1 MMPMPPAITVTPAAM
16 AKIEAVRSK
25 SGHPD
30 ACLRIAIAGRRGGQ
44 FVYELD
50 LVAPE
55 DAPSGDLT
63 VQAAGFRVLVEPG
76 SAANLEGAVIDL
88 DASALGGAL
97 RIDNPNEGWRDPVAA
112 RIQEVLDRQIN
123 PSVAAHGGFVDLLEV
138 RGHAGLAGTRLA
150 GKCPRHLVRQMV
162 VAQGHDIT
170 IAEGDDG
177 HLGRRPGT
185 DAGQRREQ
193 AARLRRF
200 YARHRF
206 EPAGLRRGTLND

>member
-1 MMPMPPAITVTPAAM
+1 MAPAITVTPAAR

-55 DAPSGDLT
+55 DAPATDMVIETPDL
-63 VQAAGFRVLVEPG
+63 GLLIEPG
-76 SAANLEGAVIDL
+76 SAANLDGAVIDL
-88 DASALGGAL
+88 DPSAMGGAL

-112 RIQEVLDRQIN
+112 RIQDVLDRQIN

-138 RGHAGLAGTRLA
+138 RGGAAYVQLGGGCQGCAQVDVTLRQGIEVAIKAAVPQITAVIDVTDHAAGTN
-150 GKCPRHLVRQMV
+150 PYFQ
-162 VAQGHDIT
+162 
-170 IAEGDDG
+170 
-177 HLGRRPGT
+177 
-185 DAGQRREQ
+185 
-193 AARLRRF
+193 
-200 YARHRF
+200 
-206 EPAGLRRGTLND
+206 PAKKAS

>member
-1 MMPMPPAITVTPAAM
+1 MPPAITVTPAAL

-50 LVAPE
+50 LVAPD
-55 DAPSGDLT
+55 DAPMDDI
-63 VQAAGFRVLVEPG
+63 VVEAAGLRLLVEPG
-76 SAANLEGAVIDL
+76 SAANLEGAVIAL
-88 DASALGGAL
+88 DSSALGGAL

-138 RGHAGLAGTRLA
+138 RGGAAYVQLGGGCQGCAQVDVTLRQGLGGAIKTAGR
-150 GKCPRHLVRQMV
+150 
-162 VAQGHDIT
+162 
-170 IAEGDDG
+170 
-177 HLGRRPGT
+177 
-185 DAGQRREQ
+185 
-193 AARLRRF
+193 
-200 YARHRF
+200 
-206 EPAGLRRGTLND
+206 

>member
-55 DAPSGDLT
+55 DAPRGDLT
-63 VQAAGFRVLVEPG
+63 VQTAGLRMLVEPG
-76 SAANLEGAVIDL
+76 SAADLEGAVIDL
-88 DASALGGAL
+88 DASAPGGAL

-112 RIQEVLDRQIN
+112 LIQAVLAPQTN

-138 RGHAGLAGTRLA
+138 RGG
-150 GKCPRHLVRQMV
+150 
-162 VAQGHDIT
+162 
-170 IAEGDDG
+170 
-177 HLGRRPGT
+177 
-185 DAGQRREQ
+185 
-193 AARLRRF
+193 AA
-200 YARHRF
+200 YV
-206 EPAGLRRGTLND
+206 